1 MNKIKEKLKKIFFTD
16 EDEVQGDDFTTKR
29 EMFYFAGMM
38 VGVFVSIFAILFTV
52 ITISMCKDLVG
63 MVQADKA
70 EINKLEDLN
79 NYYSGE
85 AVRYKMMYED
95 LYDIYVFP
103 QEQEEAGVYN
113 DLSRKTLF
121 SKIYYGGILLRTS
134 MFY

>member
-1 MNKIKEKLKKIFFTD
+1 MIDLNKVKEKLKEIFFTD
-16 EDEVQGDDFTTKR
+16 EDEVQDNDFATKR
-29 EMFYFAGMM
+29 EMFYFVGMM
-38 VGVFVSIFAILFTV
+38 VGVFVSILASLFTV

-95 LYDIYVFP
+95 LYDV
-103 QEQEEAGVYN
+103 
-113 DLSRKTLF
+113 
-121 SKIYYGGILLRTS
+121 
-134 MFY
+134 

>member
-16 EDEVQGDDFTTKR
+16 EDEVQGDDFATKR
-29 EMFYFAGMM
+29 EMFYFVGMM
-38 VGVFVSIFAILFTV
+38 VGIFVSIFAILFTV

-63 MVQADKA
+63 VVQADKA

-113 DLSRKTLF
+113 D
-121 SKIYYGGILLRTS
+121 
-134 MFY
+134 

>member
-16 EDEVQGDDFTTKR
+16 EDEVQGDDFATKR

-79 NYYSGE
+79 DYYSEE

-113 DLSRKTLF
+113 D
-121 SKIYYGGILLRTS
+121 
-134 MFY
+134 

>member
-1 MNKIKEKLKKIFFTD
+1 MNKIKEKLIEMFFTD
-16 EDEVQGDDFTTKR
+16 EDEVQGDDFATKR
-29 EMFYFAGMM
+29 EMFYFVGMI
-38 VGVFVSIFAILFTV
+38 VGIFVSIFVILFAA

-113 DLSRKTLF
+113 D
-121 SKIYYGGILLRTS
+121 
-134 MFY
+134 

>member
-1 MNKIKEKLKKIFFTD
+1 MLLQQIFIWEVIDLNKIKEKLKKIFFTD

-113 DLSRKTLF
+113 D
-121 SKIYYGGILLRTS
+121 
-134 MFY
+134 